1 MELELTVTTNSC
13 GMAEAEQLQVNAD
26 CRCALIRVICGSPSI
41 QVLVS
46 EQWRRV
52 L

>member
-13 GMAEAEQLQVNAD
+13 SMAEAEQLQVNAD
-26 CRCALIRVICGSPSI
+26 CRCALIRVICGSPI
-41 QVLVS
+41 QVLVL